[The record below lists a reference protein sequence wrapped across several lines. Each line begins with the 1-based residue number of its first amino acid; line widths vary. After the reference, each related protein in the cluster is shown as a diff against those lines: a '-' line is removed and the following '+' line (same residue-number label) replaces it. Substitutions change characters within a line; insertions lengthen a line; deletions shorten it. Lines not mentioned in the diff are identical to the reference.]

1 MQASCLGGYFPSI
14 SHNNRDAMSI
24 SPSPELKSL
33 LEDALNEFE
42 NRAGTNLI
50 QHQIIDRLKDCESPD
65 SVINVLREQAQA
77 FRNFRGEDGKLMVWL
92 KRTVNVLH
100 TLSTS
105 DVLSEGI
112 GLVRVDSIN

>member
-1 MQASCLGGYFPSI
+1 MQASCLGGYLPST
-14 SHNNRDAMSI
+14 SRNAMSTN
-24 SPSPELKSL
+24 PCPELKSL

-50 QHQIIDRLKDCESPD
+50 QHQIIDQLKDCESPD

-77 FRNFRGEDGKLMVWL
+77 FRTFRGDDGKLMIWL
-92 KRTVNVLH
+92 KRTVDVLH

-105 DVLSEGI
+105 GVLGEGF
-112 GLVRVDSIN
+112 GLVCFDSIH